1 MCALLLAGST
11 KPAHQT
17 TTSHNFKI
25 IMVRQVTKGRGR
37 PGKPTNYRPAVIHA
51 TLERRDSNSS
61 ICFQFGQYGSESE
74 HPQNSREQKSI
85 LWHVG
90 VAALY
95 IIVGGAVL
103 RTLYYQYQINELS
116 AEMVDA
122 TSLRQQNLDR
132 LDKVR
137 KEMGMLNEEM
147 NELKQKNTGLRKEQ
161 KDREEERIQSQENS
175 EAATNR
181 GHLSSE
187 EMGNI

>member
-1 MCALLLAGST
+1 
-11 KPAHQT
+11 
-17 TTSHNFKI
+17 
-25 IMVRQVTKGRGR
+25 MVRAVAKGRGR
-37 PGKPTNYRPAVIHA
+37 SKPSAGNYRPAVIHA

-61 ICFQFGQYGSESE
+61 ICFQFGQYGSESD
-74 HPQNSREQKSI
+74 HPPNSREQKSI
-85 LWHVG
+85 LWQVG

-103 RTLYYQYQINELS
+103 RTLYYQYQINHLS

-122 TSLRQQNLDR
+122 TSLRQANLNR

-147 NELKQKNTGLRKEQ
+147 NELMQKNTGLRKEQ
-161 KDREEERIQSQENS
+161 RDREEEERIQSQANNG
-175 EAATNR
+175 AATDR

-187 EMGNI
+187 EMGNRNI

>member
-1 MCALLLAGST
+1 
-11 KPAHQT
+11 
-17 TTSHNFKI
+17 
-25 IMVRQVTKGRGR
+25 
-37 PGKPTNYRPAVIHA
+37 
-51 TLERRDSNSS
+51 
-61 ICFQFGQYGSESE
+61 
-74 HPQNSREQKSI
+74 
-85 LWHVG
+85 
-90 VAALY
+90 
-95 IIVGGAVL
+95 
-103 RTLYYQYQINELS
+103 
-116 AEMVDA
+116 MVDA

>member
-1 MCALLLAGST
+1 
-11 KPAHQT
+11 
-17 TTSHNFKI
+17 
-25 IMVRQVTKGRGR
+25 MVRQITKGRGR

-51 TLERRDSNSS
+51 TLERRDSSS
-61 ICFQFGQYGSESE
+61 SVCFQFGQYGSESD
-74 HPQNSREQKSI
+74 HPPNSREQKSI
-85 LWHVG
+85 LWQIS

-122 TSLRQQNLDR
+122 TSLRQSNLDR

-147 NELKQKNTGLRKEQ
+147 QELKQKNTGLRKEQ
-161 KDREEERIQSQENS
+161 KDREEERIQSQENNG
-175 EAATNR
+175 AASGR
-181 GHLSSE
+181 GRLSSE

>member
-1 MCALLLAGST
+1 
-11 KPAHQT
+11 
-17 TTSHNFKI
+17 
-25 IMVRQVTKGRGR
+25 MVRAVAKGRGR
-37 PGKPTNYRPAVIHA
+37 PKPSAGNYHRPAIIHA
-51 TLERRDSNSS
+51 TLEHRDSNSS

-74 HPQNSREQKSI
+74 YPPNPRGTKSI
-85 LWHVG
+85 AWQIG

-122 TSLRQQNLDR
+122 TSLRQANLDR

-137 KEMGMLNEEM
+137 KEMGMLSGELH
-147 NELKQKNTGLRKEQ
+147 ELKEKNTGLRKEQ
-161 KDREEERIQSQENS
+161 KDREEERMQSQEGNG
-175 EAATNR
+175 AASSR